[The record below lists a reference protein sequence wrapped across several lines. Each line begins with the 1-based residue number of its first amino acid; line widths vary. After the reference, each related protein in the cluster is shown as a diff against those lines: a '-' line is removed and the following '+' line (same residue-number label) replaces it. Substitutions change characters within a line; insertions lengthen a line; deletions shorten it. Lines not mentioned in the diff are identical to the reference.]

1 MGIPGLHVDL
11 DTKVNTSYVNNG
23 LENSILHQTFGSSLN
38 VSLMLF
44 ALIIILM
51 LVGALLYYSVHK
63 HVQRHGVAIR
73 HIQGYLRQKSSQA
86 CSAV

>member
-1 MGIPGLHVDL
+1 MGIPGLNVDL
-11 DTKVNTSYVNNG
+11 DTNVNTSYVNNG
-23 LENSILHQTFGSSLN
+23 LENSILQQTFGDSLN

-51 LVGALLYYSVHK
+51 IVGALLYYSMQK
-63 HVQRHGVAIR
+63 HVQKHGAAIR
-73 HIQGYLRQKSSQA
+73 HIQGYLRHRSSQA